1 MKQKNDGEKP
11 HYLRLALAG
20 VGILLLLALNYL
32 YFREKTSS
40 NSELITRYTRKADPM
55 EKYRN
60 PAVAGLFYAA
70 APQTLDR
77 EVSGYL
83 QAAGGAYEK
92 MPKMLIV
99 PHAGYQYSA
108 PAPIVRWR
116 RWPGGLKPLSCSG
129 RRTGCRLTDW
139 LCLRPTGLS
148 RRSEKCRLT
157 GK

>member
-60 PAVAGLFYAA
+60 PAVAGLFT
-70 APQTLDR
+70 PPPR
-77 EVSGYL
+77 
-83 QAAGGAYEK
+83 K
-92 MPKMLIV
+92 
-99 PHAGYQYSA
+99 
-108 PAPIVRWR
+108 
-116 RWPGGLKPLSCSG
+116 
-129 RRTGCRLTDW
+129 RLTVKFPAI
-139 LCLRPTGLS
+139 CRRPAALTK
-148 RRSEKCRLT
+148 KCRRC
-157 GK
+157 

>member
-1 MKQKNDGEKP
+1 M
-11 HYLRLALAG
+11 RLALAG

-92 MPKMLIV
+92 C
-99 PHAGYQYSA
+99 
-108 PAPIVRWR
+108 R
-116 RWPGGLKPLSCSG
+116 RC
-129 RRTGCRLTDW
+129 
-139 LCLRPTGLS
+139 
-148 RRSEKCRLT
+148 
-157 GK
+157 

>member
-1 MKQKNDGEKP
+1 M
-11 HYLRLALAG
+11 RLALAG

-83 QAAGGAYEK
+83 QAPAALTKNAEDADRAACRLSIFGAGGGTR
-92 MPKMLIV
+92 LS
-99 PHAGYQYSA
+99 SA
-108 PAPIVRWR
+108 EGSVR
-116 RWPGGLKPLSCSG
+116 
-129 RRTGCRLTDW
+129 TD
-139 LCLRPTGLS
+139 
-148 RRSEKCRLT
+148 
-157 GK
+157 

>member
-32 YFREKTSS
+32 YFREKISS

-83 QAAGGAYEK
+83 QAA
-92 MPKMLIV
+92 
-99 PHAGYQYSA
+99 
-108 PAPIVRWR
+108 APIVRWR

-157 GK
+157 GN